1 MVDFHMEKKSN
12 AEKIKE
18 ELNSLRETGN
28 TFYKKWTKGEID
40 NRHLEYQNWY
50 TLARK
55 AIARFLPERLEEF
68 KSYYE
73 IDPKRKQLEY
83 GTFVIQDF
91 LKGIVPSTYRYST
104 FDSKGEACT
113 CLGNQL
119 TIFASMTV
127 NIDSILFD
135 LDSTIYYEYQEDEL
149 ETARKVLKINVRAA
163 GALAGVVI
171 EKHLKHLLSNH
182 ALEKE
187 VKVKNPG
194 INELVMPLKEAGV
207 IDMPTF
213 QKITYMAS
221 IRNICDHD
229 KQSTP
234 TKEQVLD
241 LLTQTNWLI
250 KTVS

>member
-1 MVDFHMEKKSN
+1 MEQKSN

-18 ELNSLRETGN
+18 ELNSLLEIGN
-28 TFYKKWTKGEID
+28 TFHKKWTKGELV
-40 NRHLEYQNWY
+40 NRHQEYQNWY

-73 IDPKRKQLEY
+73 IDPNRKQLGY
-83 GTFVIQDF
+83 DTFVIQDF
-91 LKGIVPSTYRYST
+91 LKGIVPAKYSH
-104 FDSKGEACT
+104 FDSKGQACT
-113 CLGNQL
+113 CLANQL
-119 TIFASMTV
+119 AIFASMIV
-127 NIDSILFD
+127 NVDSILFD
-135 LDSTIYYEYQEDEL
+135 LDSTIYYDYQENEL
-149 ETARKVLKINVRAA
+149 EAAKNVLKINVRAA

-171 EKHLKHLLSNH
+171 EKHLKHLLSSH

-207 IDMPTF
+207 IDVPTF